1 MASTFECTVK
11 INPSHME
18 DPGWMAFQSIFIV
31 FNLFKYENNFN
42 NDSLYTYVLC
52 SLSVSRV
59 NIIDS
64 F

>member
-42 NDSLYTYVLC
+42 NDSLYTYVF
-52 SLSVSRV
+52 V
-59 NIIDS
+59 
-64 F
+64 